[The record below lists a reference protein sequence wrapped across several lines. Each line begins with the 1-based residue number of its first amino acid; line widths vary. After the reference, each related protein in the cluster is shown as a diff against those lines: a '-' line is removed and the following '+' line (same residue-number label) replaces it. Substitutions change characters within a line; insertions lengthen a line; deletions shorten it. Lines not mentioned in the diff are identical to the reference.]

1 MVETTKVVR
10 KTTTIPKEHSDYYDA
25 EVLRHRKLGIRTT
38 VSQLIR
44 EAIAADVIRRK
55 RKRQ

>member
-1 MVETTKVVR
+1 MIVR
-10 KTTTIPKEHSDYYDA
+10 KTTTIPKEDSDYYDA
-25 EVLRHRKLGIRTT
+25 EVLRQRRLGIRTT